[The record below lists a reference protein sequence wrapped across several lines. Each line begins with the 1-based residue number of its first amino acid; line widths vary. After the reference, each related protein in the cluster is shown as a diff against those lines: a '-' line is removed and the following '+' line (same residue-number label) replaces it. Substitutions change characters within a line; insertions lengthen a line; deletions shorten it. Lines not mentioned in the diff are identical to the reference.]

1 MCTAYWAAPARS
13 ANDFA
18 DVRII
23 WIETKQNKNEC
34 WTIFD
39 RNIHINWKNLG
50 PNAKPKKKSG
60 DSRPQDTMC
69 SAHNHWQCTTDI
81 KNRSAP
87 LTHYTK
93 FLCSTLADWVTAQF
107 PPTSAVIKSTTAKV
121 QWKKNA
127 LSSQQLWFI
136 WNKSNRECSY
146 SISTVCVWYP
156 QDFSLP
162 GILLHHQQTEYKT
175 NKKCMIN

>member
-69 SAHNHWQCTTDI
+69 SAHNHCQCTPTSKI
-81 KNRSAP
+81 GLRHLRITPNFFVQRLPIESPHNFHLHQPWLKAPQQRCNEKRMRSAASNYD
-87 LTHYTK
+87 LFEIK
-93 FLCSTLADWVTAQF
+93 VTASVLMAF
-107 PPTSAVIKSTTAKV
+107 PPCVCGTHKIFPSRAFCFTTSKQNTRQT
-121 QWKKNA
+121 KN
-127 LSSQQLWFI
+127 
-136 WNKSNRECSY
+136 
-146 SISTVCVWYP
+146 VW
-156 QDFSLP
+156 
-162 GILLHHQQTEYKT
+162 
-175 NKKCMIN
+175 